1 MHAVFTIEVLIVH
14 TCKVLDCVSSCA
26 TKTRPS
32 FDRYIACQNPGSCR
46 TLKFAEHEY
55 YDAYKTVDTCPVTYH
70 MLKELMKED
79 ETRGFER
86 LTRRAYASPA
96 KCNPLCG

>member
-1 MHAVFTIEVLIVH
+1 
-14 TCKVLDCVSSCA
+14 
-26 TKTRPS
+26 
-32 FDRYIACQNPGSCR
+32 
-46 TLKFAEHEY
+46 LKFAEHEY

-86 LTRRAYASPA
+86 LTRRPGQLGSVVD
-96 KCNPLCG
+96 